1 MVGIRKQKI
10 GRRLGKQT
18 GVGMPVEDEIP
29 GRLGASVC
37 GGKRMALVSDLYDWA
52 VERR

>member
-18 GVGMPVEDEIP
+18 GVGMEAAVSKWPEI
-29 GRLGASVC
+29 GSGAGWV
-37 GGKRMALVSDLYDWA
+37 RWWA
-52 VERR
+52 CD

>member
-18 GVGMPVEDEIP
+18 GVGMGVAVSKWPEIGLVGCAM
-29 GRLGASVC
+29 GRVLWGTTK
-37 GGKRMALVSDLYDWA
+37 GR
-52 VERR
+52 